1 MRSPRTG
8 APSIPSVIEWRYMT
22 WLHYGIVAAVACIV
36 TMALVPAVKKL
47 AFKVDAVDY
56 PNARRVNKK
65 PTARFGGVAMF
76 GGLVAALASIW
87 IGTTFFDWHYPLHS
101 PVSRNIWYPGV
112 AAGVVLIFLIGA
124 ADDILDLRP
133 RTKLIGQ
140 IAAASIVAASGL
152 LLSDMHN
159 PVGPGFVDFGI
170 WAYPITVFYLVAF
183 MNVINLIDGLD
194 GLASG
199 ITAISAFTMFVF
211 AVLTFRVDA
220 AFLSVGLIGICLG
233 FLRYN
238 FNPASIFMG
247 DSGSLL
253 LGMSLG
259 IVSLFATTRSALF
272 VSLLVPIL
280 VAGVP
285 IIDTASAIIRRMRAH
300 QPIQQAD
307 NGHIHHQLLREGF
320 SQRKTVLIMWGW
332 TAVLAVSAIFIT
344 ETHGAARLAFMAIAF
359 GVSAFFVVRLHLLG
373 PVLRHHYVPRPATGQ
388 KRANEAF
395 NKASESLGGKD
406 EKPPSPESR

>member
-1 MRSPRTG
+1 
-8 APSIPSVIEWRYMT
+8 MT
-22 WLHYGIVAAVACIV
+22 WLHYVIVTAVACIV
-36 TMALVPAVKKL
+36 TMALVPPVKKL
-47 AFKVDAVDY
+47 AFIVDAVDY

-76 GGLVAALASIW
+76 GGLAAGLATIW
-87 IGTTFFDWHYPLHS
+87 IGTQFFGWNYPLHS

-112 AAGVVLIFLIGA
+112 MLGVILIFLVGA
-124 ADDILDLRP
+124 ADDIWDLRP
-133 RTKLIGQ
+133 RTKLLGQ
-140 IAAASIVAASGL
+140 IVAAGIVAASGL

-159 PVGPGFVDFGI
+159 PVGPGYIDFGI
-170 WAYPITVFYLVAF
+170 FAYPITIFYLVAF

-199 ITAISAFTMFVF
+199 ITAISALTMFIF
-211 AVLTFRVDA
+211 ATLTFRLDA
-220 AFLSVGLIGICLG
+220 AFLAVGLIGICLG

-332 TAVLAVSAIFIT
+332 TAILAVSAIFIT
-344 ETHGAARLAFMAIAF
+344 ETHGVMRLAFMALAF
-359 GVSAFFVVRLHLLG
+359 GISAFFVVRLHLLG
-373 PVLRHHYVPRPATGQ
+373 PVLRHHYAPRPATGQ
-388 KRANEAF
+388 KRAAEEF
-395 NKASESLGGKD
+395 NKAADLVGTTPGEDRSHAD
-406 EKPPSPESR
+406 PNPSDTRR

>member
-1 MRSPRTG
+1 
-8 APSIPSVIEWRYMT
+8 MT
-22 WLHYGIVAAVACIV
+22 WLHYGIAALVACVV
-36 TMALVPAVKKL
+36 TMALVPPVKKL
-47 AFKVDAVDY
+47 AFKLDAVDY
-56 PNARRVNKK
+56 PSARRVNKK
-65 PTARFGGVAMF
+65 PVARFGGVAMF
-76 GGLVAALASIW
+76 GGLVAGLLTIW
-87 IGTTFFDWHYPLHS
+87 IGTHFFGWNYPLHS

-112 AAGVVLIFLIGA
+112 ALGVAAIFFVGV
-124 ADDILDLRP
+124 ADDIRGLRP
-133 RTKLIGQ
+133 LYKLIGQ
-140 IAAASIVAASGL
+140 IVAATIVAASGL

-159 PVGPGFVDFGI
+159 PVGPGYINFGI

-199 ITAISAFTMFVF
+199 ITAISALTMFIF
-211 AVLTFRVDA
+211 ATLTFRVDA
-220 AFLSVGLIGICLG
+220 AFLCAGLIGICIG

-259 IVSLFATTRSALF
+259 IVSLFATARSALF
-272 VSLLVPIL
+272 VSLFVPIL

-285 IIDTASAIIRRMRAH
+285 IIDTASAIIRRLRAH

-307 NGHIHHQLLREGF
+307 SGHIHHRLLHEGF
-320 SQRKTVLIMWGW
+320 SQCKTVLIMWSW

-344 ETHGAARLAFMAIAF
+344 ETHGAVRLIAMAVAF
-359 GVSAFFVVRLHLLG
+359 GVSAAFIIRLNLLG

-388 KRANEAF
+388 KRVNEEF
-395 NKASESLGGKD
+395 NKAADKIDTAHEHSD
-406 EKPPSPESR
+406 SPAARP

>member
-1 MRSPRTG
+1 
-8 APSIPSVIEWRYMT
+8 MT
-22 WLHYGIVAAVACIV
+22 WLHYGIAAAVACVV
-36 TMALVPAVKKL
+36 TMALVPPVRKL
-47 AFKVDAVDY
+47 AFKLDAVDY
-56 PNARRVNKK
+56 PGSRRVNKA

-76 GGLVAALASIW
+76 GGLVAGLFSIW
-87 IGTTFFDWHYPLHS
+87 LGTQFFGWHYPLHS
-101 PVSRNIWYPGV
+101 PVSKGVWYPGV
-112 AAGVVLIFLIGA
+112 AVGVVLIFLVGA
-124 ADDILDLRP
+124 ADDIWDLRP
-133 RTKLIGQ
+133 RYKLLGQ
-140 IAAASIVAASGL
+140 VVAASVVAASGL
-152 LLSDMHN
+152 LLADMHN
-159 PVGPGFVDFGI
+159 PFGPGFIDFGVA
-170 WAYPITVFYLVAF
+170 AYPITVFYLVAF

-199 ITAISAFTMFVF
+199 ITAISALTMFAF
-211 AVLTFRVDA
+211 AVLTFRTDA
-220 AFLSVGLIGICLG
+220 AFLCAGLIGICIG

-285 IIDTASAIIRRMRAH
+285 IIDTASAIIRRLRAH
-300 QPIQQAD
+300 TPIQQAD
-307 NGHIHHQLLREGF
+307 NGHIHHRLLREGY
-320 SQRKTVLIMWGW
+320 SQKKTVLIMWGW

-344 ETHGAARLAFMAIAF
+344 ETHGTTRLVFMGIAL

-373 PVLRHHYVPRPATGQ
+373 PVLRHHYVPRPAVGH

-395 NKASESLGGKD
+395 NKAASDLAKKRD
-406 EKPPSPESR
+406 VPPDNDPDA

>member
-1 MRSPRTG
+1 
-8 APSIPSVIEWRYMT
+8 MT
-22 WLHYGIVAAVACIV
+22 WLHYGIAAAVACVV
-36 TMALVPAVKKL
+36 TMALVPPVRKL
-47 AFKVDAVDY
+47 AFKLDAVDY
-56 PNARRVNKK
+56 PSARRVNKK

-76 GGLVAALASIW
+76 GGLIAGLLTIW
-87 IGTTFFDWHYPLHS
+87 VGSQFFGWHYPLHS

-112 AAGVVLIFLIGA
+112 ACGVVLIFLVGA
-124 ADDILDLRP
+124 ADDIWDLRP
-133 RTKLIGQ
+133 KQKLLGQ
-140 IAAASIVAASGL
+140 IVAASIVAASGL

-159 PVGPGFVDFGI
+159 PIGAGYIDFGI

-183 MNVINLIDGLD
+183 MNIINLIDGLD

-199 ITAISAFTMFVF
+199 ITAISAFTMFTF

-220 AFLSVGLIGICLG
+220 AFLCAGLIGICLG

-238 FNPASIFMG
+238 FNPATIFMG

-285 IIDTASAIIRRMRAH
+285 IIDTASAIIRRLRAH

-307 NGHIHHQLLREGF
+307 NGHIHHQLLKEGF
-320 SQRKTVLIMWGW
+320 SQRETVLIMWGW
-332 TAVLAVSAIFIT
+332 TVILAISAIFVT
-344 ETHGAARLAFMAIAF
+344 ETHGAWRLVFIALAF
-359 GVSAFFVVRLHLLG
+359 GVSAFFIVRLHLLG
-373 PVLRHHYVPRPATGQ
+373 QVLRHHYDPRPAVGQ
-388 KRANEAF
+388 KRAFEEFNEA
-395 NKASESLGGKD
+395 AD
-406 EKPPSPESR
+406 ETLPDADRHDHDAPNHDTRPAR

>member
-1 MRSPRTG
+1 
-8 APSIPSVIEWRYMT
+8 MT
-22 WLHYGIVAAVACIV
+22 WLHYCIVAAVACVV
-36 TMALVPAVKKL
+36 TMALVPPIKKL
-47 AFKVDAVDY
+47 AFRVDAVDY
-56 PNARRVNKK
+56 PNARRVNKR
-65 PTARFGGVAMF
+65 PIARFGGVAMF
-76 GGLVAALASIW
+76 GGLVVGLFTIW
-87 IGTTFFDWHYPLHS
+87 VGCQFFGWHYPLHS

-112 AAGVVLIFLIGA
+112 ALGVVLIFLIGA
-124 ADDILDLRP
+124 ADDIWDLRP
-133 RTKLIGQ
+133 RHKLIGQ
-140 IAAASIVAASGL
+140 IVAASIVAASGL

-159 PVGPGFVDFGI
+159 PIGPGFIDFGI
-170 WAYPITVFYLVAF
+170 FAYPITVFYLVAF

-199 ITAISAFTMFVF
+199 ITAISALTMFVF
-211 AVLTFRVDA
+211 ATLTFRVDA
-220 AFLSVGLIGICLG
+220 AFLAVGLIGICLG

-272 VSLLVPIL
+272 VSLFVPIL

-285 IIDTASAIIRRMRAH
+285 IIDTASAIIRRVRAH
-300 QPIQQAD
+300 RPIQQAD

-320 SQRKTVLIMWGW
+320 SQRKTVLIMWLW
-332 TAVLAVSAIFIT
+332 TAILAVSAIFIT
-344 ETHGAARLAFMAIAF
+344 ETHGIARLVSMAVAF
-359 GVSAFFVVRLHLLG
+359 GVSAFFIVRLHLLG

-388 KRANEAF
+388 RRANEEF
-395 NKASESLGGKD
+395 NKAADRIGDGSTED
-406 EKPPSPESR
+406 EPHGDKPADSR